1 MKQEA
6 VRDLEN
12 LYGQTMR
19 FLESEGIAE
28 RPPVSGPNRTEYRNQ
43 LPRRAGK
50 VSLKGQSAAAAE
62 GDLRPDGR
70 FFLIPPR
77 GTE

>member
-28 RPPVSGPNRTEYRNQ
+28 RPPVSGPNRTEYETNF
-43 LPRRAGK
+43 RAAPEK
-50 VSLKGQSAAAAE
+50 YLLKDNLLLLMKE
-62 GDLRPDGR
+62 L
-70 FFLIPPR
+70 
-77 GTE
+77 

>member
-1 MKQEA
+1 MKLDA

-28 RPPVSGPNRTEYRNQ
+28 GPPVSGPNRTEYQNNFRTMPEKY
-43 LPRRAGK
+43 L
-50 VSLKGQSAAAAE
+50 LK
-62 GDLRPDGR
+62 DNLLLLLKDV
-70 FFLIPPR
+70 
-77 GTE
+77 